1 MAMRKLDATLD
12 PEMFTL
18 KNTSL
23 GKINGILNNAS
34 KNCDIFGQVGKLVDN
49 ALAALDQ
56 AMGMASDM
64 ISSQLKSALDG
75 MMSAVNGAF
84 AKIEGW
90 FNQLWDESG
99 LSSIKSTIS
108 NFMNSVNSAIDSITS
123 TIEGMVNDMMGAV
136 DSLVSATCG
145 AVTGALQNLNA
156 SMVSQNP
163 VMAAAAQATDTV
175 KKLPGM
181 ATASAQQLSAAVGQ
195 VAGGQSLL
203 NSGIQTKV
211 ASLTSSV
218 GSIQSLTRALKI

>member
-1 MAMRKLDATLD
+1 MATRKFDSVLD
-12 PEMFTL
+12 PEMFSL
-18 KNTSL
+18 KDTSL
-23 GKINGILNNAS
+23 GKINGVLNNAS
-34 KNCDIFGQVGKLVDN
+34 QNCDIFGQVGQLVDN
-49 ALAALDQ
+49 ALSALNE
-56 AMGMASDM
+56 AIGTVSDM
-64 ISSQLKSALDG
+64 VSSALKSALDG
-75 MMSAVNGAF
+75 MMSAVNAVYS
-84 AKIEGW
+84 KIEGW

-99 LSSIKSTIS
+99 ISAIKDTIS
-108 NFMNSVNSAIDSITS
+108 GFMNSVNSAIDSIMS
-123 TIEGMVNDMMGAV
+123 TIEGMVSDMMGAV
-136 DSLVSATCG
+136 GSLVSATCG

-181 ATASAQQLSAAVGQ
+181 AAASPQQLSAAVGQ